1 MKFILVVFVKKNLLK
16 VFCDTLHKA
25 RVCKNLC
32 VTKQSFGKIFC
43 QKCLKKSSAL
53 APKTEDFFWIFSAD
67 PFNGYNNKISNFI
80 LGYSDLKL
88 NC

>member
-1 MKFILVVFVKKNLLK
+1 MKKNLLK

-32 VTKQSFGKIFC
+32 VTENKVLGKYFV
-43 QKCLKKSSAL
+43 KKSSAL

>member
-32 VTKQSFGKIFC
+32 VTENKVLGKYFV
-43 QKCLKKSSAL
+43 K
-53 APKTEDFFWIFSAD
+53 
-67 PFNGYNNKISNFI
+67 NV
-80 LGYSDLKL
+80 
-88 NC
+88 